1 MLTTAGATEDAEGS
15 REDAERRATMHGDNR
30 GRIAMGSFRK
40 SPPPDADKPII
51 LTPSEGGLHVRPCPS
66 ARPSCVVR
74 CALFPLSRTP
84 RQHANSVN
92 VPGNTCLRLLPQR
105 WSEPPGRSASLTRR
119 KRIMR
124 MKDTP
129 SRDEGRSPSSGL
141 PRSRWLPLGDG
152 IGHKPGLTR
161 GVLLDRLHEAPAL
174 QGLLHRLQSRVA
186 DVTREEGVLLRLV
199 EALGSNR
206 GEHRRGRG

>member
-1 MLTTAGATEDAEGS
+1 MLTTAGDTEDAEGS

-92 VPGNTCLRLLPQR
+92 VPGNTCLRPTVSLVNTVNLGMLEGREAPLPPAGLQPEDSGRPLILPAAFGQAGEREDAPGDRAAGGGRVEGEHPRAAR
-105 WSEPPGRSASLTRR
+105 WSAGLRVDRARRRQALRELARRLAPGCGQEP
-119 KRIMR
+119 
-124 MKDTP
+124 
-129 SRDEGRSPSSGL
+129 
-141 PRSRWLPLGDG
+141 
-152 IGHKPGLTR
+152 
-161 GVLLDRLHEAPAL
+161 
-174 QGLLHRLQSRVA
+174 
-186 DVTREEGVLLRLV
+186 LLRFRRFF
-199 EALGSNR
+199 R
-206 GEHRRGRG
+206 GT

>member
-1 MLTTAGATEDAEGS
+1 MLTTAGDTEDAEGS

-92 VPGNTCLRLLPQR
+92 VPGNTCLRPTVSLVNTVNLGMLEGREAPLPPAGLQPEDSGR
-105 WSEPPGRSASLTRR
+105 PLILPAAYGEANGRCTLHREPLGLAGDRHQPWPWCAPSAGSGWSELDAPY
-119 KRIMR
+119 MVVV
-124 MKDTP
+124 TP
-129 SRDEGRSPSSGL
+129 
-141 PRSRWLPLGDG
+141 
-152 IGHKPGLTR
+152 IKT
-161 GVLLDRLHEAPAL
+161 
-174 QGLLHRLQSRVA
+174 
-186 DVTREEGVLLRLV
+186 
-199 EALGSNR
+199 
-206 GEHRRGRG
+206 